1 MDWTRG
7 CGTAALAFFELS
19 FSPPLV
25 FFEILKFRY
34 WVKNELRFT
43 YNNMD
48 RVNEFFVRKI
58 TELLGR

>member
-1 MDWTRG
+1 MWYGGLGILR
-7 CGTAALAFFELS
+7 AIRFLLLWFY
-19 FSPPLV
+19 

-34 WVKNELRFT
+34 WVKNGLRFT
-43 YNNMD
+43 YNNTD